1 MEEYIIK
8 SSLGVFMSYLLYL
21 ILIRNNNRF
30 GWVRFYFWM
39 AVAASFLMPLTNEYF
54 AGEKQVW
61 LQVPAE
67 YLRDFL
73 SSEPEAPKVVLKE
86 YYQPEALSI
95 GTVLPYVYLA
105 GLSIVLLRFL
115 IGFFHLLFLTIKHG
129 IQKVGS
135 DRLVIMHNLPYPF
148 SFLHL
153 IFINRQTLSEANHGA
168 MLEHERVHIRQWHWL
183 DLILLE
189 LLVAVQ
195 WFNPFAWLFRRSIKE
210 LHEYLADEEVLKQT
224 PKLDYQML
232 LFSQVCGT
240 SLYQPVNGF
249 KSSLTKKR
257 ILMMNNQRNK
267 KWFAVFAVL
276 MVAIFAIQTLSRV
289 NLAQDPPKVTK
300 DGKVIVGD
308 TTKWKN
314 MPPPPP
320 PPPPPAKKSKM
331 DEAAPPPPP
340 PPLAKTVKEDMPPPP
355 PPPPPPFPLFSG
367 TKDFKSSNAAFG
379 NFILKNAKLPQNS
392 KAITRTGVILS
403 VTFDENGKIT
413 NAEKRTM
420 PKGWDVKTGP
430 MKTEFTENPEIINE
444 MIRVLKNAPSFKIL
458 EKETGAISQVL
469 YAITCKSDECSV
481 IPMGYTFK
489 GTVDKPISMKKV
501 TTK

>member
-8 SSLGVFMSYLLYL
+8 SSLGVFLSYLLYL
-21 ILIRNNNRF
+21 VLIRNNTRF
-30 GWVRFYFWM
+30 RWVRFYFLM
-39 AVAASFLMPLTNEYF
+39 AIAASFLMPLINEYF
-54 AGEKQVW
+54 AVQKQVW

-73 SSEPEAPKVVLKE
+73 SNDPAAPKAVLKE
-86 YYQPEALSI
+86 YYKPESLSVS
-95 GTVLPYVYLA
+95 TVLPFIYLA
-105 GLSIVLLRFL
+105 GLGLVLLRFL

-129 IQKVGS
+129 IQKVGP
-135 DRLVIMHNLPYPF
+135 DRLVIMHSLPYPF

-195 WFNPFAWLFRRSIKE
+195 WFNPFAWLFRRSVKE

-232 LFSQVCGT
+232 LFNHACGT
-240 SLYQPVNGF
+240 NIYLPVNGF

-257 ILMMNNQRNK
+257 IVMMNNQRNK
-267 KWFAVFAVL
+267 RWFAVFAVFL
-276 MVAIFAIQTLSRV
+276 VAIFTIQTLSRV

-314 MPPPPP
+314 VPPPPP

-331 DEAAPPPPP
+331 DEAASPPPPPP
-340 PPLAKTVKEDMPPPP
+340 PPLSAKNEKVEMPPPP
-355 PPPPPPFPLFSG
+355 PPPPPPIPLFNG
-367 TKDFKSSNAAFG
+367 TDDFYSSNIELGKYIINKG
-379 NFILKNAKLPQNS
+379 NLPASFLNS
-392 KAITRTGVILS
+392 KDKNGLPIH
-403 VTFDENGKIT
+403 VTFDLDGKII
-413 NAEKRTM
+413 N
-420 PKGWDVKTGP
+420 VKLGYPTY
-430 MKTEFTENPEIINE
+430 
-444 MIRVLKNAPSFKIL
+444 LKELPGIKLIDRKDIL
-458 EKETGAISQVL
+458 EKVSQAL
-469 YAITCKSDECSV
+469 YEAPNFTMKEHIYQNNKIKVCNGVSYGLIFENNTCKV
-481 IPMGYTFK
+481 VPHMFGY
-489 GTVDKPISMKKV
+489 VDKN
-501 TTK
+501 

>member
-8 SSLGVFMSYLLYL
+8 SSVGVFLSYLLYL
-21 ILIRNNNRF
+21 ILIRNNTRF
-30 GWVRFYFWM
+30 RWVRFYFIM
-39 AVAASFLMPLTNEYF
+39 AVAASFLMPLMNEYF

-61 LQVPAE
+61 LQIPAE

-73 SSEPEAPKVVLKE
+73 SNDTQAPKVVLKE
-86 YYQPEALSI
+86 YYKPEPLSVS
-95 GTVLPYVYLA
+95 TVLLYIYLS
-105 GLSIVLLRFL
+105 GLGLVLLRFL

-129 IQKVGS
+129 IQRVGP
-135 DRLVIMHNLPYPF
+135 DRLVIMHSLPYPF

-153 IFINRQTLSEANHGA
+153 IFINRETLSEANHGA

-195 WFNPFAWLFRRSIKE
+195 WFNPFAWLFRRSVKE

-240 SLYQPVNGF
+240 GMYQPVNGF

-267 KWFAVFAVL
+267 KWFAVFTVL
-276 MVAIFAIQTLSRV
+276 LVAIFAIQTLSRV

-300 DGKVIVGD
+300 NGKVIIGD

-314 MPPPPP
+314 IPPPPP
-320 PPPPPAKKSKM
+320 PPPPPA
-331 DEAAPPPPP
+331 
-340 PPLAKTVKEDMPPPP
+340 AKADMPPPP
-355 PPPPPPFPLFSG
+355 PPPPAPIPLFSG
-367 TKDFKSSNAAFG
+367 TNNFEKSNAAFG
-379 NFILKNAKLPQNS
+379 EFLTRNVNLPSKYQNNS
-392 KAITRTGVILS
+392 DKSAIYIG
-403 VTFDENGKIT
+403 VTFDKAGKVVK
-413 NAEKRTM
+413 AEKNSI
-420 PKGWDVKTGP
+420 PEGFPESIK
-430 MKTEFTENPEIINE
+430 FTEDPEIISE
-444 MIRVLKNAPSFKIL
+444 VIKVIKTAPAFKNVSESDFDVK
-458 EKETGAISQVL
+458 
-469 YAITCKSDECSV
+469 YAITFQNKV
-481 IPMGYTFK
+481 FK
-489 GTVDKPISMKKV
+489 VMPAMVYYEKTADYPNKPKV
-501 TTK
+501 LWNDN

>member
-1 MEEYIIK
+1 
-8 SSLGVFMSYLLYL
+8 
-21 ILIRNNNRF
+21 
-30 GWVRFYFWM
+30 M
-39 AVAASFLMPLTNEYF
+39 AVAASFLMPLVNEYF
-54 AGEKQVW
+54 AGQKQVW

-73 SSEPEAPKVVLKE
+73 NNEQAAPKVVLKE
-86 YYQPEALSI
+86 HYAGGLSSI
-95 GTVLPYVYLA
+95 STFLPYIYLT
-105 GLSIVLLRFL
+105 GLGFVLLRFL

-129 IQKVGS
+129 IQKVGP
-135 DRLVIMHNLPYPF
+135 DRLVVMQNLPWPF

-195 WFNPFAWLFRRSIKE
+195 WFNPFAWLFRRSVKE

-232 LFSQVCGT
+232 LFNQVCGT
-240 SLYQPVNGF
+240 DMYLPVNGF

-257 ILMMNNQRNK
+257 ILMMNNKRNK

-276 MVAIFAIQTLSRV
+276 LVAIFAIQTLSRV
-289 NLAQDPPKVTK
+289 NLAQDPPKATK

-308 TTKWKN
+308 TAKWGN
-314 MPPPPP
+314 IPPP
-320 PPPPPAKKSKM
+320 PPPPPAKKSKA
-331 DEAAPPPPP
+331 DEPAPPPPP
-340 PPLAKTVKEDMPPPP
+340 PPPPAAKTIKEDMPPPP

-379 NFILKNAKLPQNS
+379 NYILKNAKLPVNS
-392 KAITRTGVILS
+392 QASTRTGVVLA

-413 NAEKRTM
+413 NVEKGSL
-420 PKGWDVKTGP
+420 PKYKEFATGP
-430 MKTEFTENPEIINE
+430 MKTEFTEDPGIINE
-444 MIRVLKNAPSFKIL
+444 VIRVVKNVPDFKMPEVENGYL
-458 EKETGAISQVL
+458 GQVL
-469 YAITCKSDECSV
+469 YAISCKPEECSV
-481 IPMGYTFK
+481 MPLGFTF
-489 GTVDKPISMKKV
+489 GVTVDKPAEKPLKVQMK
-501 TTK
+501 

>member
-61 LQVPAE
+61 LRVPAE

-105 GLSIVLLRFL
+105 GLGIVLLRFL

-195 WFNPFAWLFRRSIKE
+195 WFNPFSWLFRRSIKE

-276 MVAIFAIQTLSRV
+276 LVAMFAIQALSRV

-355 PPPPPPFPLFSG
+355 PPPPAPIPLFSG
-367 TKDFKSSNAAFG
+367 TNNFEKSNAAFG
-379 NFILKNAKLPQNS
+379 GYLTKNVNLPAKFQNS
-392 KAITRTGVILS
+392 DKTAVYIEVKFDKSGKVIKVEKS
-403 VTFDENGKIT
+403 VVPEGFPES
-413 NAEKRTM
+413 
-420 PKGWDVKTGP
+420 VK
-430 MKTEFTENPEIINE
+430 FTEDPALISEVKRVINTAPAF
-444 MIRVLKNAPSFKIL
+444 KNVSESDFN
-458 EKETGAISQVL
+458 VN
-469 YAITCKSDECSV
+469 YAITLQNNAFKVMPV
-481 IPMGYTFK
+481 IVYFEKTTDYPN
-489 GTVDKPISMKKV
+489 KPKV
-501 TTK
+501 IWNE

>member
-8 SSLGVFMSYLLYL
+8 SSIGIFLSYLLYL
-21 ILIRNNNRF
+21 ILIRNNTRF
-30 GWVRFYFWM
+30 GWVRFYFLM
-39 AVAASFLMPLTNEYF
+39 AISASFLMPLINEYL
-54 AGEKQVW
+54 AGQKQVW

-73 SSEPEAPKVVLKE
+73 SNQRADSKQVLKE
-86 YYQPEALSI
+86 LAPDPLSFS
-95 GTVLPYVYLA
+95 TVLPYFYLT
-105 GLSIVLLRFL
+105 GLGLVLLRFL

-129 IQKVGS
+129 IQKVGP
-135 DRLVIMHNLPYPF
+135 DRLVVMHNLPYPF

-183 DLILLE
+183 DLLLLE

-195 WFNPFAWLFRRSIKE
+195 WFNPFAWLFRRSVKE

-240 SLYQPVNGF
+240 NLYQPVNGF

-276 MVAIFAIQTLSRV
+276 LVAIFAIQTLSRV

-308 TTKWKN
+308 TTKWKY
-314 MPPPPP
+314 PPPPP
-320 PPPPPAKKSKM
+320 PPPPPAKKSKV
-331 DEAAPPPPP
+331 DEVAPPPPP
-340 PPLAKTVKEDMPPPP
+340 PPPAMKEKVDMPPPP

-367 TKDFKSSNAAFG
+367 TKDFKSSNEAFG
-379 NFILKNAKLPQNS
+379 NYILKNTKIPVNT
-392 KAITRTGVILS
+392 KANTRIGVILAI
-403 VTFDENGKIT
+403 TYDESGKII
-413 NAEKRTM
+413 NAEKGSL
-420 PKGWDVKTGP
+420 PKYKEFATGP
-430 MKTEFTENPEIINE
+430 MKTDFSEDPGIIND
-444 MIRVLKNAPSFKIL
+444 MIRVVKNAPTFKMPKVENGSL
-458 EKETGAISQVL
+458 SQVVYAIS
-469 YAITCKSDECSV
+469 CKTGECSV
-481 IPMGYTFK
+481 MPVNFLFTGNADNPVEKPMK
-489 GTVDKPISMKKV
+489 MQVK
-501 TTK
+501 

>member
-8 SSLGVFMSYLLYL
+8 SSLGVLLSYLLYL
-21 ILIRNNNRF
+21 VLIRNNNGF
-30 GWVRFYFWM
+30 KWVRMYFLT
-39 AVAASFLMPLTNEYF
+39 AIAASFLMPLVNEYF

-73 SSEPEAPKVVLKE
+73 SGGPEAPKVVLKE

-95 GTVLPYVYLA
+95 GTVLPYIYIA
-105 GLSIVLLRFL
+105 GLSIVFLRFL
-115 IGFFHLLFLTIKHG
+115 IGFFHLLILTIKHG
-129 IQKVGS
+129 IQKIGP
-135 DRLVIMHNLPYPF
+135 DRLVIMNNLPYPF

-153 IFINRQTLSEANHGA
+153 IFINRHTLSEASHGA

-195 WFNPFAWLFRRSIKE
+195 WFNPFAWLFRRSVKE

-232 LFSQVCGT
+232 LFGQVCGI

-276 MVAIFAIQTLSRV
+276 LVAMFAIQALSRV

-300 DGKVIVGD
+300 DGKVIAGD

-314 MPPPPP
+314 IPPPP

-340 PPLAKTVKEDMPPPP
+340 PPPPAAKTEKEDMPPPP
-355 PPPPPPFPLFSG
+355 PPPPPPIPLFSG
-367 TKDFKSSNAAFG
+367 TDNFYSSNVELGKYIINKANLPVPFLNSTG
-379 NFILKNAKLPQNS
+379 KNGLPIHVS
-392 KAITRTGVILS
+392 
-403 VTFDENGKIT
+403 FDLNGKIT
-413 NAEKRTM
+413 N
-420 PKGWDVKTGP
+420 VKLGYP
-430 MKTEFTENPEIINE
+430 DYLKEIPGVKLTD
-444 MIRVLKNAPSFKIL
+444 RKDIL
-458 EKETGAISQVL
+458 EKVSQAL
-469 YAITCKSDECSV
+469 YEVPNFTMKEHVYQNNKIKVCNEVSYGLIFENSTCKV
-481 IPMGYTFK
+481 IPHLFGY
-489 GTVDKPISMKKV
+489 VDK
-501 TTK
+501 

>member
-8 SSLGVFMSYLLYL
+8 SSLGVFLSYLLYL
-21 ILIRNNNRF
+21 VLIRNNNRF
-30 GWVRFYFWM
+30 GWVRFYFWV
-39 AVAASFLMPLTNEYF
+39 AVTASLLMPLLNEYF
-54 AGEKQVW
+54 TVEKQVW

-67 YLRDFL
+67 YLRDFFNA
-73 SSEPEAPKVVLKE
+73 EPAAPKVVLKE
-86 YYQPEALSI
+86 YYYPEVLSI
-95 GTVLPYVYLA
+95 DTVLPYIYLA
-105 GLSIVLLRFL
+105 GLGIVFLRFL

-129 IQKVGS
+129 IQKVGP
-135 DRLVIMHNLPYPF
+135 DRLVVMHNLSYPF

-183 DLILLE
+183 DLIMLE

-195 WFNPFAWLFRRSIKE
+195 WFNPFAWLFRRSVKE

-240 SLYQPVNGF
+240 SLFQPVNGF

-257 ILMMNNQRNK
+257 ILMMNNKRNK
-267 KWFAVFAVL
+267 RWFAVFAAL
-276 MVAIFAIQTLSRV
+276 MLTIFAIQTLSRV

-300 DGKVIVGD
+300 DDKVIVGD

-340 PPLAKTVKEDMPPPP
+340 PPPPAAKTVKEDMPPPP

-367 TKDFKSSNAAFG
+367 TKDFKSSNEAFG
-379 NFILKNAKLPQNS
+379 NYIFQTTQIDPKFKDNGKYGAFATITFDNS
-392 KAITRTGVILS
+392 GRITGVEKGFRPE
-403 VTFDENGKIT
+403 FDGSEINFT
-413 NAEKRTM
+413 NEPDIFSSISKSIRSA
-420 PKGWDVKTGP
+420 PQFKTI
-430 MKTEFTENPEIINE
+430 FSDDFQNIIVN
-444 MIRVLKNAPSFKIL
+444 
-458 EKETGAISQVL
+458 
-469 YAITCKSDECSV
+469 YAFIFHKDKCKV
-481 IPMGYTFK
+481 IPLNFINLGQPKNFDFK
-489 GTVDKPISMKKV
+489 KIKK
-501 TTK
+501 TN